1 MEWLERI
8 VSVMDIISTESMEG
22 IGISELSKRT
32 LLGKGTL
39 HRMLQG
45 MVEHK
50 LLMKHQETRK
60 YSLGP
65 KAMVWGSKF
74 LAGHDPIELLRE
86 QCDVLAQR
94 TGLYT
99 YLSRFD
105 SGQVYCI
112 YTKQPSDIRH
122 TYFVHVGQRM
132 PLYCTA
138 AAKAIFA
145 FQAPDIVESVFLR
158 ERQEKFTMY
167 TKTNIEEIKTEL
179 SEVAKTKV
187 AFCQEEMEPNV
198 VAIATP
204 VFHNKNEIAASIGLI
219 GAAAH
224 INQNREFL
232 IKELIATGERASNRM
247 ESAYLLAST
256 KLV

>member
-1 MEWLERI
+1 MEWLERF
-8 VSVMDIISTESMEG
+8 VTVMDIISAESMEG
-22 IGISELSKRT
+22 IGTSELSKRT

-45 MVEHK
+45 MVEHQV
-50 LLMKHQETRK
+50 LTQNQQTRK
-60 YSLGP
+60 YTLGP
-65 KAMVWGSKF
+65 RAMVWGSKF

-86 QCDVLAQR
+86 QCDILAQR

-112 YTKQPSDIRH
+112 YTKQPSDIRN

-145 FQAPDIVESVFLR
+145 FQPQDIVESVLLR
-158 ERQEKFTMY
+158 EQQEKFTQN
-167 TKTNIEEIKTEL
+167 TKTNIEEIKAEL
-179 SEVAKTKV
+179 AKVVTSRV
-187 AFCQEEMEPNV
+187 AFCLEELEPSV

-204 VFHNKNEIAASIGLI
+204 VFHSKGEIAASIGLI

-224 INQNREFL
+224 IHANRGFL
-232 IKELIATGERASNRM
+232 IKELISIGETASSRM
-247 ESAYLLAST
+247 SAAYMLAST